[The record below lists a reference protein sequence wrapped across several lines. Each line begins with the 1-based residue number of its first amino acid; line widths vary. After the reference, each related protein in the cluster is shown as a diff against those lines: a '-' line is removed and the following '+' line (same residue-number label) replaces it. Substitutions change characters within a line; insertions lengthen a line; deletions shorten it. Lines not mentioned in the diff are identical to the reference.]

1 MGGSSISLLEKHA
14 LSSVNGCDRWFA
26 SLGRTIF
33 VDEGTI
39 TSLDTFFSHLYI
51 YVYIPKTRAEGTRHD
66 SADYPSPVLY
76 LSLIGN
82 SDIYEYICIYTYEYA
97 CVCVY
102 IYTHILS
109 TDKQKA
115 TTAITGTLDER
126 QKSFFDRWKKSW
138 NSNILISNFQKFT
151 CRFKK

>member
-1 MGGSSISLLEKHA
+1 M
-14 LSSVNGCDRWFA
+14 R
-26 SLGRTIF
+26 
-33 VDEGTI
+33 
-39 TSLDTFFSHLYI
+39 
-51 YVYIPKTRAEGTRHD
+51 
-66 SADYPSPVLY
+66 
-76 LSLIGN
+76 SLIRFAGAN
-82 SDIYEYICIYTYEYA
+82 DLRRRGDDYQSWHIFFTFIDICIYTQNPSRRNETRFSRLSFASLIPFSNWQQWHIWIYMYIHVWV
-97 CVCVY
+97 CVCVCIY